1 MKKLFTLI
9 IVAVAMM
16 IATPANAQVKFGLK
30 GGFNV
35 SNMSLSHEVLETS
48 NRMGFFV
55 GPTVKVTL
63 PLTGLSF
70 DLSALYNQSDSKLA
84 DEKGVKEKTVS
95 NKYVDIPL
103 NACYGIGLGSFDVF
117 AFAGPQVSFNVGNEN
132 INWGSSESYK
142 TNFQMKKSLFS
153 VNLGIGATISK
164 IQLTANYNIPV
175 GKTGELNVMDAASTI
190 VQNGSTKVRNNTWQV
205 GLAYFF

>member
-95 NKYVDIPL
+95 NKYVDIAL
-103 NACYGIGLGSFDVF
+103 NARYGIGLGSFDVF

>member
-35 SNMSLSHEVLETS
+35 SNMSLSNELLETS

-84 DEKGVKEKTVS
+84 DDKSVKEKTVS
-95 NKYVDIPL
+95 SKYVDIPL
-103 NACYGIGLGSFDVF
+103 NARYGIGLGSFDVF

-132 INWGSSESYK
+132 MNWGSSDSYK

-175 GKTGELNVMDAASTI
+175 GKTGELNVIDAASTLAKD
-190 VQNGSTKVRNNTWQV
+190 GSTKVRNNTWQV

>member
-1 MKKLFTLI
+1 M
-9 IVAVAMM
+9 
-16 IATPANAQVKFGLK
+16 K

-103 NACYGIGLGSFDVF
+103 NARYGIGLGSFDVF

-190 VQNGSTKVRNNTWQV
+190 VKDGSTKVRNNTWQV

>member
-35 SNMSLSHEVLETS
+35 SNMSLSQEVLETS

-103 NACYGIGLGSFDVF
+103 NARYGIGLGSFDVF
-117 AFAGPQVSFNVGNEN
+117 AFAGPQVSFNVGHEN

-190 VQNGSTKVRNNTWQV
+190 VKDGSTKVRNNTWQV

>member
-1 MKKLFTLI
+1 M
-9 IVAVAMM
+9 
-16 IATPANAQVKFGLK
+16 K

-35 SNMSLSHEVLETS
+35 SNMSLSQEVLETS

-84 DEKGVKEKTVS
+84 DEEGVKEKTVS
-95 NKYVDIPL
+95 NKYIDIPL
-103 NACYGIGLGSFDVF
+103 NARYGIGLGSFDVF

-132 INWGSSESYK
+132 MNWGSSESYK

-164 IQLTANYNIPV
+164 IQLTANYNIPI

-190 VQNGSTKVRNNTWQV
+190 VKDGSTKVRNNTWQV

>member
-103 NACYGIGLGSFDVF
+103 NDRYGIGLGSFDVF

-190 VQNGSTKVRNNTWQV
+190 VKDGSTKVRNNTWQV

>member
-1 MKKLFTLI
+1 MKKLFTVI

-16 IATPANAQVKFGLK
+16 IATPADAQVKFGLK

-84 DEKGVKEKTVS
+84 DEKGVKEKNVS
-95 NKYVDIPL
+95 NKYIDIPL
-103 NACYGIGLGSFDVF
+103 NARYGIGLGSFDVF
-117 AFAGPQVSFNVGNEN
+117 AFAGPQVSFNVGHEN
-132 INWGSSESYK
+132 MNWGSSESYK

-190 VQNGSTKVRNNTWQV
+190 VKDGSTKVRNNTWQV

>member
-1 MKKLFTLI
+1 MRAFY
-9 IVAVAMM
+9 
-16 IATPANAQVKFGLK
+16 
-30 GGFNV
+30 
-35 SNMSLSHEVLETS
+35 
-48 NRMGFFV
+48 
-55 GPTVKVTL
+55 
-63 PLTGLSF
+63 
-70 DLSALYNQSDSKLA
+70 LSALYNQSDSKLA

-103 NACYGIGLGSFDVF
+103 NARYGIGLGSFDVF
-117 AFAGPQVSFNVGNEN
+117 AFAGPQVSFNVGHEN
-132 INWGSSESYK
+132 MNWGSSESYK

-164 IQLTANYNIPV
+164 IQLTANYNIPI

-190 VQNGSTKVRNNTWQV
+190 VKDGSTKVRNNTWQV

>member
-9 IVAVAMM
+9 IVAIAMM
-16 IATPANAQVKFGLK
+16 IATPADAQVKFGLK

-35 SNMSLSHEVLETS
+35 SNMSLSQEVLETS

-84 DEKGVKEKTVS
+84 DEKGVKEKNVS
-95 NKYVDIPL
+95 NKYIDIPL
-103 NACYGIGLGSFDVF
+103 NARYGIGLGSFDVF
-117 AFAGPQVSFNVGNEN
+117 AFAGPQVSFNVGHEN
-132 INWGSSESYK
+132 MNWGSSESYK

-175 GKTGELNVMDAASTI
+175 GKTGELNVIDAASTI
-190 VQNGSTKVRNNTWQV
+190 VKDGSTKVRNNTWQV

>member
-16 IATPANAQVKFGLK
+16 IATPADAQVKFGLK

-35 SNMSLSHEVLETS
+35 SNMSLSQEVLETS

-84 DEKGVKEKTVS
+84 DDKSVKEKTVS
-95 NKYVDIPL
+95 SKYVDIPL
-103 NACYGIGLGSFDVF
+103 NARYGIGLGSFDVF
-117 AFAGPQVSFNVGNEN
+117 AFAGPQVSFNVGHEN
-132 INWGSSESYK
+132 MNWGSSESYK

-175 GKTGELNVMDAASTI
+175 GKTGELNVMDAASSI

>member
-70 DLSALYNQSDSKLA
+70 DLSALYNQSVSNLA
-84 DEKGVKEKTVS
+84 VEKGVKEKTVS

-103 NACYGIGLGSFDVF
+103 NARYGIALLHSTYYY
-117 AFAGPQVSFNVGNEN
+117 PNEHKL
-132 INWGSSESYK
+132 YY
-142 TNFQMKKSLFS
+142 Q
-153 VNLGIGATISK
+153 TILYSNDLPVLLNSK
-164 IQLTANYNIPV
+164 NQHL
-175 GKTGELNVMDAASTI
+175 
-190 VQNGSTKVRNNTWQV
+190 
-205 GLAYFF
+205 

>member
-16 IATPANAQVKFGLK
+16 IATPADAQVKFGLK

-35 SNMSLSHEVLETS
+35 SNMSLSQEVLETS

-95 NKYVDIPL
+95 NKYIDFPL
-103 NACYGIGLGSFDVF
+103 NARYGIGLGSFDVF
-117 AFAGPQVSFNVGNEN
+117 AFAGPQVSFNVGHEN
-132 INWGSSESYK
+132 MNWGSSESYK

-164 IQLTANYNIPV
+164 IQLTANYNIPI

-190 VQNGSTKVRNNTWQV
+190 VKDGSTKVRNNTWQV

>member
-9 IVAVAMM
+9 FVAIATLL
-16 IATPANAQVKFGLK
+16 ATPANAQLKFGLK

-35 SNMSLSHEVLETS
+35 SNMKLSQEVLESS

-55 GPTVKVTL
+55 GPTVKFTL

-70 DLSALYNQSDSKLA
+70 DLSALYNQSESKLA
-84 DEKGVKEKTVS
+84 DGEDENGKTVS
-95 NKYVDIPL
+95 HKYIDIPL
-103 NACYGIGLGSFDVF
+103 NARYGIGLGSFDVF
-117 AFAGPQVSFNVGNEN
+117 AFAGPEVSFNVGNEN
-132 INWGSSESYK
+132 MNWGSAESYK
-142 TNFQMKKSLFS
+142 SNFQMKKSLFS
-153 VNLGIGATISK
+153 VNLGVGATISK

-175 GKTGELNVMDAASTI
+175 GKTGELNVMDGVSQI
-190 VQNGSTKVRNNTWQV
+190 VKPGSTKVRNNTWQV

>member
-95 NKYVDIPL
+95 NKYVDIAL
-103 NACYGIGLGSFDVF
+103 NARYGIGLGSFDVF

-175 GKTGELNVMDAASTI
+175 GKTGELNVMDAAHEI

>member
-16 IATPANAQVKFGLK
+16 IATPADAQVKFGLK

-35 SNMSLSHEVLETS
+35 SNMSLSQEVLETS

-84 DEKGVKEKTVS
+84 DEVGVEKTVS

-103 NACYGIGLGSFDVF
+103 NARYGIGLGSFDVF
-117 AFAGPQVSFNVGNEN
+117 AFAGPQVSFNVGHEN
-132 INWGSSESYK
+132 INWGSSESLK
-142 TNFQMKKSLFS
+142 NNFQMKKSLFS

-164 IQLTANYNIPV
+164 IQLTANYNIPI
-175 GKTGELNVMDAASTI
+175 GKTGELNVIDAVSEIA
-190 VQNGSTKVRNNTWQV
+190 STKVRNNTWQV

>member
-16 IATPANAQVKFGLK
+16 IATPADAQVKFGLK

-84 DEKGVKEKTVS
+84 DEKGVKEKNVS
-95 NKYVDIPL
+95 NKYIDIPL
-103 NACYGIGLGSFDVF
+103 NARYGIGLGSFDVF
-117 AFAGPQVSFNVGNEN
+117 AFAGPQVSFNVGHEN
-132 INWGSSESYK
+132 MNWGSSESYK

-190 VQNGSTKVRNNTWQV
+190 VKDGSTKVRNNTWQV

>member
-16 IATPANAQVKFGLK
+16 IATPVDAQVKFGLK

-84 DEKGVKEKTVS
+84 DEKGVKEKNVS
-95 NKYVDIPL
+95 NKYIDIPL
-103 NACYGIGLGSFDVF
+103 NARYGIGLGSFDVF
-117 AFAGPQVSFNVGNEN
+117 AFAGPQVSFNVGHEN
-132 INWGSSESYK
+132 MNWGSSESYK

-190 VQNGSTKVRNNTWQV
+190 VKDGSTKVRNNTWQV